1 MTTNVDGDR
10 WQRLAEVLDA
20 ALARDPNDWPEVLDA
35 ACVGAPELRR
45 EAQALLDRVN
55 DARRFLTAP
64 PSNVAA
70 AIVAE
75 TEGAAESTPGQRIGA
90 YLIVREIGRGGM
102 SRVFLARRADGHF
115 EQHVALKL
123 LRPGLDSD
131 VDRARFR
138 AERQIVA
145 SLNHP
150 NIARLLDGGLTD
162 AGQPYL
168 VLEYVD
174 GQPIDVY
181 CNAHTLSVRR
191 RLELFLMVAGATQ
204 YAHRNLIVHRDIK
217 PSNIFVGADGTAKL
231 LDFGLAKLLGPGVG
245 GGEVAGSQTVAQ
257 WMTPEY
263 AAPEQI
269 RRDPVT
275 TLTDVYQL
283 GVVLY
288 RSLTGRLPFTA
299 TTGDIRDLEAAVLK
313 GNPASPSAAV
323 ASSDPARAKVL
334 RGDLDAIVLKAIRK
348 EPDERYASVDA
359 FADDLRRH
367 LSGHAV
373 RARRGSAWYRARR
386 LVRRHRVETIATLGI
401 SVSLLVGAGLA
412 VTQARRA
419 ATQRDLAAAAS
430 RESEAVTA
438 FLMGLFETSDPAEA
452 HGDTLTA
459 RELVQRAAAR
469 AEHLQGQPLAQ
480 ARMLDVTARLYRGL
494 GQYERAR
501 EMFARSLA
509 NQQSAGAGRTP
520 EAASTL
526 NQLSGEL
533 VRLGRYPAADSAA
546 REALR
551 IQIEALGPGHPSL
564 AVTFRQIASVGV
576 YRGQLAVADT
586 FIRRALAL
594 RERSLSP
601 DDSLTAETH
610 LTLGSTLR
618 LEGRSA
624 EAEREFRASLASAER
639 TLGRDNP
646 HVADA
651 LVQIAYLLDED
662 RREYDRAD
670 PLYRRA
676 LEIRRA
682 RFGDAHPMV
691 AATLADIAAFRSRQ
705 GDDSAAIAASRQ
717 ALDVI
722 RRAYGVEH
730 PYVADYMGYQANT
743 LRRAGKLDEAAGL
756 YRGAIA
762 MNRRVRG
769 PDHEAIA
776 GLEVGLA
783 RLLIQRRD
791 FAEAERTVL
800 DGIRIRG
807 LHGNA
812 ASPGGAYL
820 EGLLGMVLTREGRH
834 VEADSLLRES
844 LHTLER
850 QVGRGQHDVREIYG
864 WLADLDDVLGRRDDA
879 LRHRVIANAR

>member
-20 ALARDPNDWPEVLDA
+20 ALARDPNDWSEVLDA

-45 EAQALLDRVN
+45 EAQALLDRVD

-64 PSNVAA
+64 PSSVAA

-75 TEGAAESTPGQRIGA
+75 TEGAAESAPGQRIGA

-174 GQPIDVY
+174 GQPIDAY
-181 CNAHTLSVRR
+181 CNAHALSVRR

-217 PSNIFVGADGTAKL
+217 PSNIFVAADGSVKL
-231 LDFGLAKLLGPGVG
+231 LDFGLAKLLGPSAG
-245 GGEVAGSQTVAQ
+245 GGEAAGSQTVAQ

-299 TTGDIRDLEAAVLK
+299 STGDIRELEAAVLR
-313 GNPASPSAAV
+313 GNPLSPSAAV
-323 ASSDPARAKVL
+323 ASSDPVRAKVL

-359 FADDLRRH
+359 FAEDLRRH

-386 LVRRHRVETIATLGI
+386 LVRRHRVETIATLGV

-412 VTQARRA
+412 VTQARHA

-438 FLMGLFETSDPAEA
+438 FLMGLFETSDPTEA

-469 AEHLQGQPLAQ
+469 AELLQGQPLAQ

-509 NQQSAGAGRTP
+509 NQQSAGAGGTP

-533 VRLGRYPAADSAA
+533 VRLGRYAAADSAA

-551 IQIEALGPGHPSL
+551 IQMEALGPGHPSL
-564 AVTFRQIASVGV
+564 AVTFRQIASVGI

-586 FIRRALAL
+586 FNRRALAL
-594 RERSLSP
+594 RERSLGP
-601 DDSLTAETH
+601 DDSLTSESH

-618 LEGRSA
+618 VEGKSA

-662 RREYDRAD
+662 RHEYDRAD
-670 PLYRRA
+670 SLYRRA

-691 AATLADIAAFRSRQ
+691 AATLSDIAGLLSRR

-717 ALDVI
+717 ALDAV
-722 RRAYGVEH
+722 RRAYGAEH
-730 PYVADYMGYQANT
+730 PYVADYVGYLAST
-743 LRRAGKLDEAAGL
+743 LRHAGRLDEAAAL
-756 YRGAIA
+756 YRSAIA

-820 EGLLGMVLTREGRH
+820 EGLLGMVLTREARY

-844 LHTLER
+844 LRTLER
-850 QVGRGQHDVREIYG
+850 QIGRGQHDVREVYG
-864 WLADLDDVLGRRDDA
+864 WLADLDDALGRRDDA
-879 LRHRVIANAR
+879 LRHRMIADAR